1 MKKFLTPLLLV
12 VVLGLSAIFVGRFL
26 FGGGED
32 TWICVD
38 NKWIKHGSP
47 SKPMPLTGCGEV
59 KEGWQQQTFDEAD
72 LSLTLSIPPD
82 TFFRKEIADD
92 AGRIR
97 VASFYVEKG
106 PSDNPTYQLYTVYQ
120 PLETATEK
128 ELDKIK
134 TGMDPNSVKEITIDG
149 YKGIEGM
156 TVISGPKNHYVTAII
171 KDGRLFTVSTYPS
184 TEESKALTDQ
194 IVATFSFK

>member
-1 MKKFLTPLLLV
+1 MKKFLIPLLV
-12 VVLGLSAIFVGRFL
+12 VVAIGLSAVFVGRFL
-26 FGGGED
+26 FGGDED
-32 TWICVD
+32 TWLCVD
-38 NKWIKHGSP
+38 NKWTKHGNP
-47 SKPMPLTGCGEV
+47 SKPMPLTGCGET
-59 KEGWQQQTFDEAD
+59 KEGWTTQTFDEAG

-106 PSDNPTYQLYTVYQ
+106 SSNNPAYQLYAVYE
-120 PLETATEK
+120 PLEEVTEK
-128 ELDKIK
+128 KLDKIK
-134 TGMDPNSVKEITIDG
+134 TGMDPDSVKEITIDG

-171 KDGRLFTVSTYPS
+171 KDGRLFTVSTYPP

-194 IVATFSFK
+194 ILTTFSFK

>member
-1 MKKFLTPLLLV
+1 MKKFLIPLLIV
-12 VVLGLSAIFVGRFL
+12 VAIGLSAVFVDRFL
-26 FGGGED
+26 FSGDED

-38 NKWIKHGSP
+38 NQWIKHGSP
-47 SKPMPLTGCGEV
+47 SKPMPLTGCGEA
-59 KEGWQQQTFDEAD
+59 KEGWQQQTFDEAG

-82 TFFRKEIADD
+82 TFFRKEIAEDQ
-92 AGRIR
+92 ARIR

-106 PSDNPTYQLYTVYQ
+106 SSDNPTYQLYAVYQ
-120 PLETATEK
+120 PLETVTEK

-134 TGMDPNSVKEITIDG
+134 TGMEPKSVKEITIDG

-156 TVISGPKNHYVTAII
+156 TVISGPKNHYLMAII
-171 KDGRLFTVSTYPS
+171 KDGKLFTVSTYPS
-184 TEESKALTDQ
+184 TEESKALTDR

>member
-1 MKKFLTPLLLV
+1 MKKFLIPLLV
-12 VVLGLSAIFVGRFL
+12 VVVIGLSAVFAGRFL

-38 NKWIKHGSP
+38 NEWIKHGGP
-47 SKPMPLTGCGEV
+47 SKPMPLTGCGEA
-59 KEGWQQQTFDEAD
+59 KEGWTTQTFDEAG

-82 TFFRKEIADD
+82 TFFRKEIASDG
-92 AGRIR
+92 AKIRI
-97 VASFYVEKG
+97 ASFYVEKG
-106 PSDNPTYQLYTVYQ
+106 PSDNPAYQLYAVYE
-120 PLETATEK
+120 PLEEATEK
-128 ELDKIK
+128 KLDKIK
-134 TGMDPNSVKEITIDG
+134 TGMDPKSVKEITIDG

-156 TVISGPKNHYVTAII
+156 TVISGPKNHYVSAII

-194 IVATFSFK
+194 ILTTFSFK